1 MADSETGWL
10 ETEEE
15 DPRTEE
21 LRDQLRRAPKPTE
34 AQGYRVEEAAL
45 WLHRYVPPGS
55 VITYIADDPSLV
67 PAGTI
72 AALVT
77 KYLSDASGL
86 WLEVAVL
93 GCSESGFKSK
103 LKPLY
108 RGQRKHHHVCYPDA
122 EGCCPLVG
130 EPGVHLRHFHWFP
143 PGKFDEEWM
152 TNAARKEVQRGLDI
166 FRVYQSAEEHRAG
179 ERERK
184 GMSDTERRL
193 DRLRAKRPGHVRFS
207 DPMESRLSAAPE
219 GPTPSGPRPGA
230 LRRSPTSP
238 SAPAIA
244 DQSRL
249 QVKSEVIDLVAPD
262 LKKESVKKKK
272 KSKKG
277 KGVAD
282 VLAKAVAAR
291 QTWESNSTSSRR
303 KRSRSSSHHRSRSSK
318 RRRRRSSSQESS
330 REDSSDSSSHSLQ
343 PPLKKKSD
351 KDPGSV
357 FKMLLNQAADQLAQE
372 GLETDEMRS
381 NLSSSHKVKLYTFY
395 QLAIKPSLDVRSRDN
410 KEIALLAKALDL
422 LQEGDLPR
430 LADLLAAR
438 MIAVETATKQGWQ
451 AAKFL
456 ELQSLDDDGTAPPHI
471 LLAAQRHSKQVEKA
485 GGKGSWSRSGNWGQD
500 WGADSRPKG
509 RGKGPKGKGNKGK
522 GKTKGGKGAWG
533 PWNAADKD
541 KAVDKA
547 AKPDG

>member
-1 MADSETGWL
+1 MAD
-10 ETEEE
+10 TEAEWTEMEDE

-21 LRDQLRRAPKPTE
+21 LREQLRNAPKPTE
-34 AQGYRVEEAAL
+34 SQEYRVEEAAL
-45 WLHRYVPPGS
+45 WLHRYIPPGS
-55 VITYIADDPSLV
+55 VITYTADDLALV

-72 AALVT
+72 AVLVT
-77 KYLSDASGL
+77 KYLSDAKGL

-108 RGQRKHHHVCYPDA
+108 RGQRKHHHICYPDP
-122 EGCCPLVG
+122 EGCCPLFG
-130 EPGVHLRHFHWFP
+130 EPGIHLRHFHWFP
-143 PGKFDEEWM
+143 PGKFDEEWL
-152 TNAARKEVQRGLDI
+152 TNAARKDVQRGLDI
-166 FRVYQSAEEHRAG
+166 FQTFQSGEERRAG
-179 ERERK
+179 ERAHK

-193 DRLRAKRPGHVRFS
+193 ERLRAKRPGHVKFAEATGS
-207 DPMESRLSAAPE
+207 PLSAAPE
-219 GPTPSGPRPGA
+219 GPMLDGPRPGA
-230 LRRSPTSP
+230 LRRTPTSP

-244 DQSRL
+244 DKVPQRI
-249 QVKSEVIDLVAPD
+249 KSEVIDLEAPD
-262 LKKESVKKKK
+262 PKEESRKKKK
-272 KSKKG
+272 RPKKG

-291 QTWESNSTSSRR
+291 QTWESNSVSTRR
-303 KRSRSSSHHRSRSSK
+303 KRSRSSSRHRSKSSRS
-318 RRRRRSSSQESS
+318 RRRRSSSQESS
-330 REDSSDSSSHSLQ
+330 REDSSGSSSHSLQ

-357 FKMLLNQAADQLAQE
+357 FKLLLNQAADQLAQE

-381 NLSSSHKVKLYTFY
+381 NLSSNHRVKLYTFY

-410 KEIALLAKALDL
+410 KEIALLSKALDL

-430 LADLLAAR
+430 LADLLSAR

-471 LLAAQRHSKQVEKA
+471 LLAAQKHSKQVEKA
-485 GGKGSWSRSGNWGQD
+485 GGKGSWSRSGGWSQD
-500 WGADSRPKG
+500 WSTDPRPKG
-509 RGKGPKGKGNKGK
+509 RGKGPKGKGIKGK
-522 GKTKGGKGAWG
+522 GKPKGGKGTWG
-533 PWNAADKD
+533 AWNAADKD
-541 KAVDKA
+541 KAGDKP